1 MLWLVFTEPLGGV
14 KKLQVTDPTTS
25 SLKVRWDPAEGN
37 VRQYRIF
44 YTPATG
50 GVEDMVRCL
59 TSYAG
64 FMCPSFRRW
73 RRKRFLIDSATFPHR
88 LPPSLSVSPSTD
100 PKCNGVIV
108 KTLEQSDSAVSMT
121 VDSWSLFSA
130 ASSELGS
137 RRISLK
143 H

>member
-25 SLKVRWDPAEGN
+25 ALKVRWDPAEGN

-59 TSYAG
+59 TLFYVSHLSAG
-64 FMCPSFRRW
+64 EEEKDS
-73 RRKRFLIDSATFPHR
+73 FLIDAATLQSSHTDSCLGSVLFGKTQF
-88 LPPSLSVSPSTD
+88 LNMESVTPSKD
-100 PKCNGVIV
+100 PK
-108 KTLEQSDSAVSMT
+108 
-121 VDSWSLFSA
+121 
-130 ASSELGS
+130 
-137 RRISLK
+137 
-143 H
+143 